1 MSLPPIPL
9 AGHNVAEDFARDG
22 VNTPPGLPRWALT
35 LWIWKLRL
43 QRLVLVLLGTALVLM
58 VFAGVI
64 SRYLLNYSIF
74 WIEEAVTYS
83 ALALYF
89 VGAIHGTWERGHI
102 SAGLVEVIF
111 TRERVHQALGVLAS
125 ALSAALAGWM
135 AVWAWDYLQF
145 VIRRGTVSLEIGIPM
160 SWVVAI
166 LPTSLALMCLYF
178 IIETALKLR
187 QLLVGRTLA

>member
-9 AGHNVAEDFARDG
+9 AGQTVVEDFARDD
-22 VNTPPGLPRWALT
+22 VNTPPGMPHWALT

-43 QRLVLVLLGTALVLM
+43 QRLVLVLLGSALVLF
-58 VFAGVI
+58 VFAGVV

-111 TRERVHQALGVLAS
+111 AREWVHRALGVLAS
-125 ALSAALAGWM
+125 ALSAVLAGWM
-135 AVWAWDYLQF
+135 AVWAWHYLQF
-145 VIRRGTVSLEIGIPM
+145 VIRRGTASLEIGIPM
-160 SWVVAI
+160 SWVVVI
-166 LPTSLALMCLYF
+166 VPISLAIMCLYF
-178 IIETALKLR
+178 IIETVLKLR
-187 QLLVGRTLA
+187 QLLAGRNVA

>member
-1 MSLPPIPL
+1 MSLPPIPP
-9 AGHNVAEDFARDG
+9 ADQTVVEDFARDG
-22 VNTPPGLPRWALT
+22 VNTPRGMPYWALT
-35 LWIWKLRL
+35 LWILKLKL
-43 QRLVLVLLGTALVLM
+43 QRLVLVLLGSALVLI
-58 VFAGVI
+58 VFAGVF

-74 WIEEAVTYS
+74 WIEEVVTYS

-111 TRERVHQALGVLAS
+111 AREWVHRALGVLAS
-125 ALSAALAGWM
+125 ALSAVLAGWM
-135 AVWAWDYLQF
+135 AVWAWHYLQF

-178 IIETALKLR
+178 IIETVLKLR
-187 QLLVGRTLA
+187 QLLAGRNVA

>member
-1 MSLPPIPL
+1 MSLPPTPL
-9 AGHNVAEDFARDG
+9 AGQIEAEDFTRHD
-22 VNTPPGLPRWALT
+22 VNTPPGLPDWALT

-58 VFAGVI
+58 VFAGVV

-111 TRERVHQALGVLAS
+111 AREWMHRALGVLAS
-125 ALSAALAGWM
+125 SLSAVLAGWM

-187 QLLVGRTLA
+187 QLLVGRTRA